1 MIEFETAVLDNGLR
15 LIVNRDTKTPL
26 VALNLLYMI
35 GAKNED
41 EGATG
46 FAHLFEHL
54 MFSGSRNFE
63 SYDEPCQR
71 MGGESNAFT
80 NNDYTNYYL
89 TLPAKFLSSALDLE
103 ADRMQNLNINAHSL
117 EVQRSVVIE
126 EFKQRYINQPY
137 GDLWAEIRSLAYKV
151 HPYRWQTIG
160 MDMAHIENATLQ
172 QVQDFYDKYYQPSNA
187 ILSLSGN
194 ITFEEALRE
203 VKRSFGKI
211 KRRDVVKKACPKEPE
226 QRENR
231 TKTVYRD
238 VPSNLICII
247 FPMSNRTSSEYY
259 VEDLLSDILSNGK
272 SSRMYQNLVV
282 KQALFTEISAFISGD
297 DDEGLFIVMGKYCE
311 GVSISEG
318 EEAIWQELRS
328 VSQDPISENELQKMK
343 NKNEASAT
351 FSNMK
356 PLDKAMNLAYYA
368 HLGDANLI
376 NSERKLYNDVTVAQ
390 LQEAASEMFL
400 RKNHNVLY
408 YLKNK
413 ENDKK

>member
-15 LIVNRDTKTPL
+15 LVVNTDTKTPL
-26 VALNLLYMI
+26 VAVNLLYMV

-54 MFSGSRNFE
+54 MFSGSKNFE
-63 SYDEPCQR
+63 SYDEASQR

-126 EFKQRYINQPY
+126 EFKQRYLNQPY
-137 GDLWAEIRSLAYKV
+137 GDLWAEIRSLAYKA

-160 MDMAHIENATLQ
+160 MDISHIENASLQ
-172 QVQDFYDKYYQPSNA
+172 QVQDFYDKFYQPSNA

-203 VKRSFGKI
+203 ANRSFGAI
-211 KRRDVVKKACPKEPE
+211 KYTNVVKAAYPQEAE
-226 QRENR
+226 QKENR

-238 VPSNLICII
+238 VPSNVICII
-247 FPMSNRTSSEYY
+247 FPMSNRTAKEYY
-259 VEDLLSDILSNGK
+259 IQDLLSDVLSNGK

-282 KQALFTEISAFISGD
+282 DRNLFTEINAFISGD
-297 DDEGLFIVMGKYCE
+297 DDAGVFIVMGKYCD

-318 EEAIWQELRS
+318 EEAIWQELKEICKNP
-328 VSQDPISENELQKMK
+328 VSKEELQKMK

-351 FSNMK
+351 FSNIK

-368 HLGDANLI
+368 HLGDTNLI
-376 NSERKLYNDVTVAQ
+376 NSERGLYNAVRVED
-390 LQEAASEMFL
+390 LQKTAENLFL
-400 RKNHNVLY
+400 RKKHNVLY

-413 ENDKK
+413 ENDNK